1 MKKIAIV
8 NNKGGVGKTTSTAN
22 LGACLSQKGYR
33 VLLIDID
40 PQGNLSKLFK
50 SCNTDNLSVADVLL
64 DENLDIHSVI
74 RKTDFENLDILPA
87 NINLT
92 STEKLILI
100 DENRSQQDRLDKVL
114 LKVN

>member
-1 MKKIAIV
+1 MKKISIV
-8 NNKGGVGKTTSTAN
+8 NNKGRVGKTTSTAN
-22 LGACLSQKGYR
+22 LGTCLSQQGYK

-50 SCNTDNLSVADVLL
+50 SSNNDTLSVSDVLL
-64 DENLDIHSVI
+64 DENLDIHNII

-92 STEKLILI
+92 STERLILTN
-100 DENRSQQDRLDKVL
+100 ENRSQQDRLDKVL
-114 LKVN
+114 LI